1 MLFLIYI
8 QILFYYR
15 QSPTN
20 ITKLFVI
27 NLSYLHNGTHL
38 RKAHQY
44 FYIHLISLYNLLL
57 KSIGV
62 INIKN

>member
-1 MLFLIYI
+1 MLFLKHI
-8 QILFYYR
+8 QILFYYQ

-20 ITKLFVI
+20 IIKLFTT
-27 NLSYLHNGTHL
+27 NQSYHHSGTHL

-44 FYIHLISLYNLLL
+44 FYIPLISLYNLLL
-57 KSIGV
+57 KNIGV